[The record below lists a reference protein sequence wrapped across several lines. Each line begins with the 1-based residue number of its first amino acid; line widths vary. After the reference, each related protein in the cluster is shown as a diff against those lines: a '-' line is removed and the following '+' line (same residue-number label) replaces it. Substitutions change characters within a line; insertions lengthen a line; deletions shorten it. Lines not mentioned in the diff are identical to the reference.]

1 MMLNPRKS
9 KYVDRLRL
17 LIAVVFGAALGFT
30 NGYSHGWF
38 NALWALV
45 GAVVVGGA
53 FYCYRA
59 FRQRARVW
67 RSVTFFGVEP
77 DR

>member
-1 MMLNPRKS
+1 MAFSYDPMLADAELPMLDPRKWE
-9 KYVDRLRL
+9 YLDRLRL
-17 LIAVVFGAALGFT
+17 LIAVVFGALLGFT

-38 NALWALV
+38 NLLLALV

-59 FRQRARVW
+59 FR
-67 RSVTFFGVEP
+67 
-77 DR
+77 

>member
-1 MMLNPRKS
+1 MLNPRKWE
-9 KYVDRLRL
+9 YVDRLRL
-17 LIAVVFGAALGFT
+17 LIVAAFGVALGFT

-38 NALWALV
+38 SMLVALV

-59 FRQRARVW
+59 FR
-67 RSVTFFGVEP
+67 
-77 DR
+77 